1 MIKLKERKN
10 VNPYK
15 RLLKVILI
23 SIVFYF
29 LLYNFKTTLAV
40 LNNLLVIVSPFLIG
54 AALAYVLKI
63 PVNFFEK
70 TIFKKLKNTKFEKY
84 IRGFSILLAL
94 IIAILIIVLLSA
106 IVIPQLVESL
116 KTLQEKLPMFLDTS
130 LNWMKKYE
138 ILKKPAA
145 DIEKY
150 LSELSIDQLIS
161 DAKNYILS
169 ENNKILSTGFNLT
182 YSFVNGIVSFF
193 ISFVFAIYIL
203 ADKENL
209 AKQSK
214 KLLRVSST
222 ENKYEY
228 TLYFFENLDFNFHAF
243 INGQLLDSLVIGIMT
258 FVGMLILRLP
268 YATMIA
274 VVISFFDLI
283 PIVGPIIGT
292 AIGVIF
298 ILIESPEQ
306 ALIFVVMM
314 LVFQQIQGNIIYP
327 RIMGDKLNLPSLW
340 TLFAITIGGSLLG
353 IIGMWVL
360 IPLFATFYKLI
371 SEYVNHKLL
380 LEKRQL

>member
-40 LNNLLVIVSPFLIG
+40 LNNLLVIVSPFFIG

-63 PVNFFEK
+63 PVNFFERS
-70 TIFKKLKNTKFEKY
+70 IFKKLKNTKFEKY

-138 ILKKPAA
+138 VLKKPAA

-222 ENKYEY
+222 ENKYDY

>member
-40 LNNLLVIVSPFLIG
+40 LNNLLVIVSPFFIG

-138 ILKKPAA
+138 VLKKPAA

-222 ENKYEY
+222 ENKYDY

>member
-63 PVNFFEK
+63 PVNFFER

-243 INGQLLDSLVIGIMT
+243 INGQLLDALVIGIMT

-268 YATMIA
+268 YATMIS
-274 VVISFFDLI
+274 VVVAFLDLI

-298 ILIESPEQ
+298 ILIESPKQ
-306 ALIFVVMM
+306 ALIFVIMM

>member
-1 MIKLKERKN
+1 
-10 VNPYK
+10 
-15 RLLKVILI
+15 
-23 SIVFYF
+23 
-29 LLYNFKTTLAV
+29 
-40 LNNLLVIVSPFLIG
+40 
-54 AALAYVLKI
+54 
-63 PVNFFEK
+63 
-70 TIFKKLKNTKFEKY
+70 
-84 IRGFSILLAL
+84 
-94 IIAILIIVLLSA
+94 
-106 IVIPQLVESL
+106 
-116 KTLQEKLPMFLDTS
+116 
-130 LNWMKKYE
+130 
-138 ILKKPAA
+138 
-145 DIEKY
+145 
-150 LSELSIDQLIS
+150 
-161 DAKNYILS
+161 
-169 ENNKILSTGFNLT
+169 
-182 YSFVNGIVSFF
+182 
-193 ISFVFAIYIL
+193 
-203 ADKENL
+203 
-209 AKQSK
+209 
-214 KLLRVSST
+214 
-222 ENKYEY
+222 
-228 TLYFFENLDFNFHAF
+228 
-243 INGQLLDSLVIGIMT
+243 MT

>member
-10 VNPYK
+10 ADPYK
-15 RLLKVILI
+15 KLLKVILI

-40 LNNLLVIVSPFLIG
+40 LNKLLVITTPFIIG
-54 AALAYVLKI
+54 AALAYILKI
-63 PVNFFEK
+63 PVNFFERS
-70 TIFKKLKNTKFEKY
+70 IFKKLKNTKFEKY

-94 IIAILIIVLLSA
+94 IIAVLIIVLLSS

-116 KTLQEKLPMFLDTS
+116 KTLQEKLPMFLDAS

-138 ILKKPAA
+138 ILKEPAA

-150 LSELSIDQLIS
+150 INELSINQFIS
-161 DAKNYILS
+161 DAKNYIFS
-169 ENNKILSTGFNLT
+169 ENSKILSTGFNLT
-182 YSFVNGIVSFF
+182 YSIVNGLVSFF

-203 ADKENL
+203 VDKENL
-209 AKQSK
+209 ANQSK

-222 ENKYEY
+222 ENRYEY
-228 TLYFFENLDFNFHAF
+228 MLYFFKNLDFNFHAF
-243 INGQLLDSLVIGIMT
+243 INGQLLDSLVIGVMT

-274 VVISFFDLI
+274 VVVSFLDLI
-283 PIVGPIIGT
+283 PIVGPIIGIG
-292 AIGVIF
+292 IGVIF
-298 ILIESPEQ
+298 ILIESPQQ

-314 LVFQQIQGNIIYP
+314 LIFQQIQGNIIYP

-380 LEKRQL
+380 LEKNDL